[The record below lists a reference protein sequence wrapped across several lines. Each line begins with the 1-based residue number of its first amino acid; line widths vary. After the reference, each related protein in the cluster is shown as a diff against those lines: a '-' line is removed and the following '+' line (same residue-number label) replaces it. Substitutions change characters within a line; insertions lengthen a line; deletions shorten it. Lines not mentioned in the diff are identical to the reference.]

1 MFELSLSELILI
13 AVVGLLVV
21 GPDEL
26 PVLMRKGK
34 NILNQVKNAS
44 RDFTKTIMGEEEVID
59 LKKEAEKLNK
69 DMRTIIDLEGK
80 EQETFDISDIMKKDK

>member
-1 MFELSLSELILI
+1 MKQFLSELLLI

-34 NILNQVKNAS
+34 NILNQVKHAS
-44 RDFTKTIMGEEEVID
+44 RDFTKTIMGEEEVTD
-59 LKKEAEKLNK
+59 LKKEVAKLNQ

-80 EQETFDISDIMKKDK
+80 EQETFDISDIMKEKK